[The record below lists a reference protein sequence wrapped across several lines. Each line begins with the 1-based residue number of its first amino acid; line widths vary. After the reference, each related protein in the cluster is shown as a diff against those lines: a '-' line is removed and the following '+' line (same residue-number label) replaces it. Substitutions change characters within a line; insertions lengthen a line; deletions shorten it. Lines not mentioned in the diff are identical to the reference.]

1 MGRQAFH
8 HIGWGKKKKK
18 LVLKSGGERSEAA
31 DAPMSSTSTS
41 TSTSSKLAGK
51 LTLSGGSM
59 HPSQSTALSNPTD
72 VVEQQATPSERLWPS
87 RLGRHLALGQA
98 PSQTRA
104 TPGPHLYSSIS
115 AL

>member
-8 HIGWGKKKKK
+8 HIGWGKKKTGFKK
-18 LVLKSGGERSEAA
+18 WGKKSEAA
-31 DAPMSSTSTS
+31 GAPMSSTSTS

-72 VVEQQATPSERLWPS
+72 VVEQQATPNERLVPS
-87 RLGRHLALGQA
+87 RLGRHLALGQT

-104 TPGPHLYSSIS
+104 APVPRLYSSIS